1 MADATYGPKVY
12 HQQEGDVLVV
22 ADQGEIK
29 VESGGKITA
38 DGTQAS
44 HIADAK
50 TDYAAGDLDT
60 EDEIIAAINATNTKI
75 NAILAALEG
84 VGILAS
90 S

>member
-1 MADATYGPKVY
+1 MALENTQVY
-12 HQQEGDVLVV
+12 KDSQGNRLVV
-22 ADQGEIK
+22 GANGEIK
-29 VESGGKITA
+29 IVSGGKITA
-38 DGTQAS
+38 NGTQAS

-60 EDEIIAAINATNTKI
+60 EAEIIAAFNATNAKI